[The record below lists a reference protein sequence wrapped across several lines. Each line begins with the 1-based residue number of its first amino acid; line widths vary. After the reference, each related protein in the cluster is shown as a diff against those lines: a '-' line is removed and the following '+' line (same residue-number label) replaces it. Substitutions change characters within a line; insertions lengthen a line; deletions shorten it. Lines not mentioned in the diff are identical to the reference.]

1 MQWLSVD
8 DLRREHF
15 HQVWQ
20 SNTSI
25 PCAMGDIAKSV
36 FATEVLKHPFL
47 HACRI
52 GFAGETRDVSIHA
65 YGTLKG
71 YMYET
76 YCRSICLVFLA
87 PYIVRF
93 QKRPPPPHNP
103 SGNSSL
109 ASYFPLKILAFE
121 PPPPTPRNFQRPSM
135 GWV

>member
-52 GFAGETRDVSIHA
+52 GFAGETTDVSIHA

-76 YCRSICLVFLA
+76 LQINLPCFSCTIHCEIGRAHV
-87 PYIVRF
+87 
-93 QKRPPPPHNP
+93 
-103 SGNSSL
+103 
-109 ASYFPLKILAFE
+109 
-121 PPPPTPRNFQRPSM
+121 
-135 GWV
+135 